1 MIKDSAKDFGQTYST
16 AKLKP
21 SKQKTCQVLF
31 YQGFEMIGKN
41 DQKGI
46 NIDAKTEV
54 STTSIKRVLIF
65 MFAIKNSRIQ
75 LQSITINDV
84 ETIAL

>member
-1 MIKDSAKDFGQTYST
+1 
-16 AKLKP
+16 
-21 SKQKTCQVLF
+21 
-31 YQGFEMIGKN
+31 MIGKN